1 MDVVIGIDP
10 HKASHTAVAVGD
22 GEVELARLKVRSG
35 RDQVGRLLAWADP
48 FPSRRW
54 AVEGAEGLGF
64 LLAQQLVAA
73 DQLVVDVPASLAAR
87 TRVLGSGRSNK
98 NDPNDAL
105 SVAVTALRH
114 RDLRA
119 VVPTGSC
126 ELLRLLAKRHFDLSN
141 QRTRLVSRLHAL
153 ARELSPGGI
162 AKELNSTDAA
172 KFLATLSPTDPV
184 AQLRKDL
191 LAELAADI
199 AGIEAQIK
207 QSRRRL
213 RTAVATSG
221 TTLTEIFGVG
231 PVIAAMLIG
240 NSGDMA
246 RFANRDRYAAY
257 TGTAPTEFSSGGRT
271 VHRLSRRGN
280 RTLNHALHLAAMIQL
295 RHRHSAGRAYYERRL
310 AEGKTGKEATRA
322 LKRQLS
328 NVAYRHLVTD
338 DIR

>member
-1 MDVVIGIDP
+1 MDVIIGIDP
-10 HKASHTAVAVGD
+10 HKASHTAVAVGH
-22 GEVELARLKVRSG
+22 GEVELARLQVRSG
-35 RDQVGRLLAWADP
+35 RNQVGRLLAWAEP
-48 FPSRRW
+48 FASRRW

-73 DQLVVDVPASLAAR
+73 DQDVVDVPATLAAR
-87 TRVLGSGRSNK
+87 TRLLGSGRSNK

-105 SVAVTALRH
+105 SVALTALRH
-114 RDLRA
+114 HDLRA
-119 VVPTGSC
+119 VVPAGSC
-126 ELLRLLAKRHFDLSN
+126 ELLRLLSKRHLDLSN

-153 ARELSPGGI
+153 AVELSPGGI

-172 KFLATLSPTDPV
+172 KFLATLTPTDPV
-184 AQLRKDL
+184 AQLRTEL

-207 QSRRRL
+207 QSRRRI
-213 RTAVATSG
+213 RDAVTASG
-221 TTLTEIFGVG
+221 TTLTDIFGVG

-240 NSGDMA
+240 NSGSMS

-257 TGTAPTEFSSGGRT
+257 NGTAPAEFSSGGRT
-271 VHRLSRRGN
+271 VHRVSQRGN

-295 RHRHSAGRAYYERRL
+295 RQRHSEGRAYYERRV
-310 AEGKTGKEATRA
+310 AEGKTGKEAVRA

-328 NVAYRHLVTD
+328 NIVYRHLVAD
-338 DIR
+338 AIH